1 MKILMVCLGNI
12 CRSPMAEGI
21 LRAKSTHLGI
31 EVDSAGT
38 SSYHYGENPDVRAVH
53 TLRKK
58 GINISNL
65 IARQFT
71 TADFDAFDII
81 FTMDKSNYDN
91 VIALARS
98 NQDKQKVRMLVN
110 ELHPGSNGEVPDPY
124 FGGDQ
129 GFEDVYNLIDEAT
142 DKFLMRLQN
151 EVQ

>member
-21 LRAKSTHLGI
+21 LRAKSTHLQI

>member
-21 LRAKSTHLGI
+21 LRAKSTHLEI